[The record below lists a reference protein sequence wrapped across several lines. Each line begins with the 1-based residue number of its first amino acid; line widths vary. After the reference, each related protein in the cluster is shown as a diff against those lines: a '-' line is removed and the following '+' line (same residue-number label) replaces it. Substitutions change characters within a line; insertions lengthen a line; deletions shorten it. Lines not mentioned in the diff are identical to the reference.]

1 MENGVLMLHILSPE
15 KTLFKGKVSQVRL
28 PGTKAP
34 FMVLYNHAPLITS
47 LEAGAVRWSSAEGN
61 GELAVLGGFA
71 EVKDNNVTLC
81 VETL

>member
-34 FMVLYNHAPLITS
+34 FTVLYNHAPVITT
-47 LEAGAVRWSSAEGN
+47 LCAGDLVWNSN
-61 GELAVLGGFA
+61 GVEHRVNIKGGFA
-71 EVKDNNVTLC
+71 DVVENKVTAC
-81 VETL
+81 VEI

>member
-1 MENGVLMLHILSPE
+1 MENGVIMLHILSPE

-34 FMVLYNHAPLITS
+34 FTVLYNHAPLITS
-47 LEAGAVRWSSAEGN
+47 LEAGAVRWNSAEGN
-61 GELAVLGGFA
+61 GELAVSGGFA

>member
-28 PGTKAP
+28 PGTRAP
-34 FMVLYNHAPLITS
+34 FTVLYK
-47 LEAGAVRWSSAEGN
+47 AGAVRWNSAEGN
-61 GELAVLGGFA
+61 GELAVSGGFA